1 MLQSPSTMIL
11 EPKTVK
17 SVTVSTLENP
27 VVSKEIKP
35 VNPEGNQHWIFTGRT
50 DAEVAI
56 LWPPD
61 VKSELTGKDPDAG
74 KDWGQEK
81 EATQDELVGWHQRT
95 LTQWAWVWVN
105 SRTEWNREFWR
116 ATVHGVAELDTVEKV
131 NKVILMSSR
140 VREPLK

>member
-1 MLQSPSTMIL
+1 MLQSPSPMIL
-11 EPKTVK
+11 EPKRVK

-35 VNPEGNQHWIFTGRT
+35 VNPEGNQHWIFPGRT

-81 EATQDELVGWHQRT
+81 EATQDELAGWHQRT
-95 LTQWAWVWVN
+95 LTQWTWVWVN
-105 SRTEWNREFWR
+105 SGTEWNRESWR
-116 ATVHGVAELDTVEKV
+116 ATVHGVAELDTVEKL
-131 NKVILMSSR
+131 NKLILMSSR
-140 VREPLK
+140 VWEPLK